1 MKTCLAMLICSV
13 LVPAAARAEDLRAEV
28 RAACQA
34 DVKAN
39 CGMVFSRDKALACL
53 VDNAAKVSAGC
64 SAALKTASCNAK
76 APANVKAAF
85 PCAQ

>member
-1 MKTCLAMLICSV
+1 MHFRYLALILSLAIPSAV
-13 LVPAAARAEDLRAEV
+13 HAEDPRAEV

-34 DVKAN
+34 DVRSN
-39 CGMVFSRDKALACL
+39 CGMVFNRDKALACL
-53 VDNAAKVSAGC
+53 IENASKLSGGC
-64 SAALKTASCNAK
+64 KGALEKASCNAK

>member
-1 MKTCLAMLICSV
+1 LIFSIV
-13 LVPAAARAEDLRAEV
+13 IPAAAQAQDLRAEV

-39 CGMVFSRDKALACL
+39 CGMVFSRDKALTCL
-53 VDNAAKVSAGC
+53 ADNAAKVSSGC

-76 APANVKAAF
+76 APANIKEAF
-85 PCAQ
+85 PCTE

>member
-1 MKTCLAMLICSV
+1 MNIRNLV
-13 LVPAAARAEDLRAEV
+13 LVFAVLAPASALTAGKGEV

-39 CGMVFSRDKALACL
+39 CGTVFSRDKAMACL
-53 VDNAAKVSAGC
+53 IEKAASLSDGC
-64 SAALKTASCNAK
+64 TAALKVASCNAK
-76 APANVKAAF
+76 APDNLKAAF